1 MMGYAGHNANANA
14 HGSLR
19 QPGAAASTSFRII
32 RRAWRG
38 VVLHCVGG
46 VVGHGAWCG
55 VVWQGV
61 AWRGGTWGVVWRGVA
76 RWDVGRGA
84 ATPTSFSGPCLAHFI
99 IIILQLCAT
108 SHAPC
113 NMR

>member
-14 HGSLR
+14 RGSLR

-38 VVLHCVGG
+38 VVLHCVGS

-55 VVWQGV
+55 
-61 AWRGGTWGVVWRGVA
+61 A
-76 RWDVGRGA
+76 VGRGA
-84 ATPTSFSGPCLAHFI
+84 RCSNTDIVFRTMPRPFFI
-99 IIILQLCAT
+99 IFLQLSRAVQ
-108 SHAPC
+108 HALIIANAC
-113 NMR
+113 RVVL